1 MPSENEA
8 MQQGN
13 QEEYG
18 GVTFDYLDDEGK
30 EEEKGV
36 NEEGKEE
43 EEGVNEEGKEEEEEY
58 GGVTFDYLDDEG
70 KEEEKGMN
78 EEGKE
83 EEEGVNEEG
92 KEEEEGVN
100 EEGKEEE
107 EEGNEEG
114 KEEEQGWNEDVV
126 VEGGE
131 IGGDEDEV
139 EVMWAC
145 SACTYH
151 NHPDLQICEI
161 CEGNRNA
168 QNQTPVV
175 ADTAGTAVEAL
186 DETFAAGS
194 GLDAIDVEGD
204 LNEEEILAP
213 RYLPYSRRRKGKDAS
228 KIGRVIARSDMCT
241 ICQFPLLNGEDDTKL
256 LSCGH
261 SFHKKCIDQ
270 WIERSNDC
278 PVCREVPE
286 ENGPKES
293 KRRKKR

>member
-1 MPSENEA
+1 MKK
-8 MQQGN
+8 
-13 QEEYG
+13 
-18 GVTFDYLDDEGK
+18 GK
-30 EEEKGV
+30 RRNRV
-36 NEEGKEE
+36 
-43 EEGVNEEGKEEEEEY
+43 
-58 GGVTFDYLDDEG
+58 
-70 KEEEKGMN
+70 GMRTWWR
-78 EEGKE
+78 G
-83 EEEGVNEEG
+83 
-92 KEEEEGVN
+92 
-100 EEGKEEE
+100 
-107 EEGNEEG
+107 
-114 KEEEQGWNEDVV
+114 
-126 VEGGE
+126 GGE